1 MYASKHV
8 IFVGPGPVP
17 ADLGLQLPVERGV
30 TEPRPLAFFES
41 AAEAEHA
48 ADLLQRRRVRV
59 LVAGPEQPPAESLW
73 LDALR
78 LERDGASCWVGLRSG
93 PPIRF
98 NLRAIE
104 ALTCVLWHGAHGT
117 GDAPERGL
125 LLASP
130 ELDRPV
136 FVRDRLGGPLDAV
149 LALCGQELQT
159 SARVRSRRLL
169 AAPGWSPPLEG
180 DLLPLAVSVVH
191 ELDTRRG
198 ELPGR
203 PRW

>member
-17 ADLGLQLPVERGV
+17 ADLGLHLPLGRGT

-41 AAEAEHA
+41 ATEAERA

-59 LVAGPEQPPAESLW
+59 LVAGPEQPPADSLW
-73 LDALR
+73 LDVLR
-78 LERDGASCWVGLRSG
+78 LERDGAGCWVGLSSG
-93 PPIRF
+93 PPVQF

-117 GDAPERGL
+117 DGAPERGL
-125 LLASP
+125 LLAGP
-130 ELDRPV
+130 ELDRPI
-136 FVRDRLGGPLDAV
+136 FVRDHRGGPLDAV
-149 LALCGQELQT
+149 LALCGQELPAGT
-159 SARVRSRRLL
+159 RVRSRRLL